1 MAPLTFWP
9 WVNRSRRPWAP
20 HLLTALASNG
30 SPVTFGVCVG
40 ALGVSVSPWWLGTKN
55 KTVVAMD
62 MFGHVWTCLDM
73 FGHVWTCLDMF
84 GHVWTCLDMFGHVWT
99 CLQLPIQSNSWII
112 YIYIYIYEHMDL
124 WMNYYAH
131 WTSYFPGD
139 LKVCSLLDRLQSCA
153 RPYISF
159 PVPWRSHPMSTDY
172 INEEKHQKRGQQFH
186 F

>member
-55 KTVVAMD
+55 KTVVA
-62 MFGHVWTCLDM
+62 
-73 FGHVWTCLDMF
+73 
-84 GHVWTCLDMFGHVWT
+84 LDMFGHVWT
-99 CLQLPIQSNSWII
+99 CLQLPIQSNSWI
-112 YIYIYIYEHMDL
+112 IYIYEHMDL